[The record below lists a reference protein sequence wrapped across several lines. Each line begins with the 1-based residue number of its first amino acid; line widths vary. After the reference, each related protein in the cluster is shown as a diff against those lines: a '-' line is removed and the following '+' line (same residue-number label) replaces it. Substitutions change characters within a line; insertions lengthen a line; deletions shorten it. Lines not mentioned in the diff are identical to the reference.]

1 ILSVTATDA
10 AQNSSSAATRSV
22 IDTTAPTAPRANA
35 VKDTDLVVTGTAET
49 YATLTATIGDK
60 QFNGT
65 AGKDGKYSIAI
76 EQQDLNAVLSLTA
89 TDASGNKS
97 AATSVKVVAGA
108 LALNSAVVADATSSL
123 QLSRKNAT
131 SYTSTENTLF
141 SDQAVGTVTFAFN
154 KKISKSSAN
163 DIGVYLNS
171 SRTQVPDAIKN
182 LLLSKLQ
189 DGASNELTVHLSL
202 TYQQLKNALNLFN
215 ERPVTSL
222 RIVVKDFHGNS
233 STITLTIK

>member
-1 ILSVTATDA
+1 
-10 AQNSSSAATRSV
+10 
-22 IDTTAPTAPRANA
+22 ANA
-35 VKDTDLVVTGTAET
+35 VKDTDLVVTGTAEA

-60 QFNGT
+60 QFKGT

-215 ERPVTSL
+215 DRPVTSL
-222 RIVVKDFHGNS
+222 RIVVKDLHGNS